1 MTRIPR
7 GIWKVVCILILMLG
21 LGGSNR
27 MVFADHP
34 AYVAGQFY
42 PEDPLELKS
51 EVQEFLKGPE
61 SPKGSSPAIL
71 MVPHAGYIYSGAVA
85 GRAFHQIEGKNYP
98 LVILIAVA
106 HRYPVSGAAT
116 QTEGAFRTPLGSV
129 SVDTQ
134 AVRRLMELSP
144 SVIELPGAFYQEHS
158 LEVELPFLQVA
169 LSQFKIVPLLMT
181 RPDLGSGQD
190 VGDSVAA
197 LVQEKAK
204 QGIRTLI
211 VVSSDFAHYPKAEDA
226 KKSDLKMVDEILKV
240 SPEGLHETSL
250 DLMRQGIPSL
260 ETTACGE
267 AGLLAG
273 LYAARALGGLTP
285 ELLQHATSAESSEG
299 SADRTVGY
307 ASIIFYQKDS
317 SPLPSQKDKEIVS
330 SKLSEEDKKKL
341 LQLARKSVEDQV
353 LLKKKGHLKDF
364 EGSQFRIPKAVFVTL
379 TKHGELRG
387 CIGSLMPQMPLA
399 EAVAHYAIL
408 AATEDHRFSPVSAA
422 ELKELNYEVS
432 ILSEAVKVKDVQ
444 SIRPKIDG
452 VILTRGPRQ
461 GVFLPQVWHET
472 GWTKEEFLSQLASQK
487 AGLPRL
493 AWQDPATELFVFQVD
508 AFKESEAESPEGERS

>member
-1 MTRIPR
+1 MPGVSR
-7 GIWKVVCILILMLG
+7 GIRKIVCILILGLG

-42 PEDPLELKS
+42 PDNPLELKA
-51 EVQEFLKGPE
+51 EVQGFLTGAE
-61 SPKGSSPAIL
+61 APKGFSPAIL

-85 GRAFHQIEGKNYP
+85 GHAFHQIQGKNYP

-116 QTEGAFRTPLGSV
+116 QIEGAFHTPLGAV

-144 SVIELPGAFYQEHS
+144 SVTELPGAFYQEHS

-169 LSQFKIVPLLMT
+169 LDQFKIVPLLMT
-181 RPDLGSGQD
+181 RPDLASAQD
-190 VGDSVAA
+190 VGDAVAA

-211 VVSSDFAHYPKAEDA
+211 VVSSDFAHYPKVEDA

-250 DLMRQGIPSL
+250 DLMRQGIPNL

-273 LYAARALGGLTP
+273 LYAARSLGELKP

-307 ASIIFYQKDS
+307 ASVVFYQKDS
-317 SPLPSQKDKEIVS
+317 AALIPQKAVETPAL
-330 SKLSEEDKKKL
+330 KLSDEDKKKL
-341 LQLARKSVEDQV
+341 LQLARKSVEDHV
-353 LLKKKGHLKDF
+353 LSKKKGNQKGF
-364 EGSQFRIPKAVFVTL
+364 EDLQFRIPKAVFVTL

-387 CIGSLMPQMPLA
+387 CIGTLVSQMPLVQ
-399 EAVAHYAIL
+399 AVQNYAVL
-408 AATEDHRFSPVSAA
+408 AATEDPRFSPVNAA
-422 ELKELNYEVS
+422 ELKELSYEIS
-432 ILSEAVKVKDVQ
+432 ILTEAVKVKDAA

-461 GVFLPQVWHET
+461 GVFLPQVWEET

-487 AGLPRL
+487 AGLPRD
-493 AWQDPATELFVFQVD
+493 AWQDPKTELFVFQVE
-508 AFKESEAESPEGERS
+508 AFSENNR